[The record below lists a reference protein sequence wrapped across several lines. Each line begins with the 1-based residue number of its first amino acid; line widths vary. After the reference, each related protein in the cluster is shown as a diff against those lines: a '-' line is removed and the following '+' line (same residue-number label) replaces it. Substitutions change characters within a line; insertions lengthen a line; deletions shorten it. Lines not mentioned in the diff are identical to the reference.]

1 VQVKNKPVI
10 VYSISVYDNVQRL
23 DMSLEDQKRLMRGR
37 VGSGKRVDG
46 EWTPPKCGRFI
57 KPRSRK
63 PEKLHDITFVLA
75 KANIPLLSRKAKQ
88 LFEPLLGDQAQ
99 WLAVDFQECEYW
111 MLNVL
116 RLVDIDEE
124 KSDIHHY
131 PSGGTPLIRHY
142 EFREKDVA
150 DEWLFKT
157 KIHTFNVHCTDR
169 VLKLVEK
176 EKLTGFWFTPLWDS
190 DLGSLTLPDKVA

>member
-131 PSGGTPLIRHY
+131 PSGGMPLIRHY
-142 EFREKDVA
+142 VFREKDISN
-150 DEWLFKT
+150 EWLFKT
-157 KIHTFNVHCTDR
+157 NVHTYSVHCTDR
-169 VLKLVEK
+169 VRELVEK
-176 EKLTGFWFTPLWDS
+176 EGLTGFWFRPLWDS
-190 DLGSLTLPDKVA
+190 DVGSLTLPDKVA

>member
-1 VQVKNKPVI
+1 VQVKNKPLI

-75 KANIPLLSRKAKQ
+75 NVDVPVFSRKAKVV
-88 LFEPLLGDQAQ
+88 FEPLLGDQAQ
-99 WLAVDFQECEYW
+99 WLAVDFEECEYW

-116 RLVDIDEE
+116 RLVEIDEV
-124 KSDIHHY
+124 KSEIRRL
-131 PSGGTPLIRHY
+131 PSGGVSQIRHY

-157 KIHTFNVHCTDR
+157 RIHTGWVHCTDR
-169 VLKLVEK
+169 VRGLVEK
-176 EKLTGFWFTPLWDS
+176 EGLTGFWFTPLWDS
-190 DLGSLTLPDKVA
+190 ETGSLTLPDKVA

>member
-1 VQVKNKPVI
+1 MEVKPEPIK
-10 VYSISVYDNVQRL
+10 VYFISVYDNVQRL
-23 DMSLEDQKRLMRGR
+23 EMSLDDQKSLMRGR
-37 VGSGKRVDG
+37 VGSGKRVEG
-46 EWTPPKCGRFI
+46 EWTPPKCGRFK

-63 PEKLHDITFVLA
+63 QENLHDITFVLA
-75 KANIPLLSRKAKQ
+75 KESVPVLSRKAKDV
-88 LFEPLLGDQAQ
+88 FEPLLGDQAQ
-99 WLAVDFQECEYW
+99 WLAVDFEECEYW

-131 PSGGTPLIRHY
+131 PSGGMPLIRHY
-142 EFREKDVA
+142 VFREKDVA
-150 DEWLFKT
+150 NEWLFKT

-169 VLKLVEK
+169 VLELVEK

-190 DLGSLTLPDKVA
+190 EVGSLTLPDKVA